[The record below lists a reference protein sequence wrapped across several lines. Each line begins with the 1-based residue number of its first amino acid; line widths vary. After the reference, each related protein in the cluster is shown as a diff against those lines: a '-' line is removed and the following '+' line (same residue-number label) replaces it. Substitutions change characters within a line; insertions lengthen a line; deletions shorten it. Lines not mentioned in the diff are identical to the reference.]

1 MPNVK
6 ILLIED
12 EPSICDNISFAAK
25 KEGFVVYIAHT
36 GNDGLALL
44 SQHEFSLVILDVG
57 LPDISGFE
65 VCKEI
70 RKISNLPI
78 IFLTGMNTEIDR
90 VLGLELGADDYVSKP
105 FSSRELMARVKSIL
119 RRCVAAPTA
128 NQFDKNE
135 FFKIDEERYQISLHA
150 KLLELSRYEFLILQ
164 LLLKSRGKIY
174 SRNEIIQLLWDEPL
188 SSFDRT
194 IDTHIKTIRS
204 KIKEITP
211 DEVIKTHRGIGYSL
225 VDKFGLK

>member
-1 MPNVK
+1 MPEIK

-12 EPSICDNISFAAK
+12 EPSICDNIAFAAK
-25 KEGFVVYIAHT
+25 KEGF
-36 GNDGLALL
+36 ALL
-44 SQHEFSLVILDVG
+44 SSNSGSGGVALLAQHNFSLVILDVG

-70 RKISNLPI
+70 RKKSNLPI
-78 IFLTGMNTEIDR
+78 IFLTGMNAEIDR

-119 RRCVAAPTA
+119 RRCAVSPST
-128 NQFDKNE
+128 NEFNKNE
-135 FFKIDEERYQISLHA
+135 FFKIDEERYQISLHG
-150 KLLELSRYEFLILQ
+150 KQLELSRYEFLILQ
-164 LLLKSRGKIY
+164 LLLTHKGRVY
-174 SRNEIIQLLWDEPL
+174 SRNEIIQQIWDEPL

-225 VDKFGLK
+225 SEKYGVK

>member
-1 MPNVK
+1 MSKTK

-12 EPSICDNISFAAK
+12 EPSICDNIAFSAK
-25 KEGFVVYIAHT
+25 KEGFLLMSASSGYDGVKLLQQ
-36 GNDGLALL
+36 ND
-44 SQHEFSLVILDVG
+44 FSIVILDVG
-57 LPDISGFE
+57 LPDIRGFE

-70 RKISNLPI
+70 RKISQIPI
-78 IFLTGMNTEIDR
+78 IFLTGMNAEIDR

-119 RRCVAAPTA
+119 RRCSAEPTKTQLNSNA
-128 NQFDKNE
+128 YFN
-135 FFKIDEERYQISLHA
+135 IDEERYQISLHG

-164 LLLKSRGKIY
+164 LLLKHKGRIY
-174 SRNEIIQLLWDEPL
+174 SRNEIIQLVWDEPL

-204 KIKEITP
+204 KMKEISS
-211 DEVIKTHRGIGYSL
+211 EEIIKTHRGIGYSL
-225 VDKFGLK
+225 ADKFGLK

>member
-1 MPNVK
+1 MANTS

-12 EPSICDNISFAAK
+12 EPSICDNIIFATK
-25 KEGFVVYIAHT
+25 KEGFAVLIANT
-36 GNDGLALL
+36 GNEGLVLL
-44 SQHEFSLVILDVG
+44 KKHEFSLVILDVG

-70 RKISNLPI
+70 RKNFSLPI
-78 IFLTGMNTEIDR
+78 IFLTGMNAEIDR

-105 FSSRELMARVKSIL
+105 FSSRELMARIKTIL
-119 RRCVAAPTA
+119 RRCAATPSA
-128 NQFDKNE
+128 KELNKDE
-135 FFKIDEERYQISLHA
+135 FFVIDDDRYQITLHG
-150 KLLELSRYEFLILQ
+150 KLLELSRYEFLILH

-174 SRNEIIQLLWDEPL
+174 SRNEMIQLIWDEPL

-204 KIKEITP
+204 KIKDVTAE
-211 DEVIKTHRGIGYSL
+211 EVIKTHRGIGYSL

>member
-1 MPNVK
+1 MANIK

-25 KEGFVVYIAHT
+25 KEGFSVHIANT
-36 GNDGLALL
+36 GNGGLALL
-44 SQHEFSLVILDVG
+44 PEHEFSLIILDVG

-70 RKISNLPI
+70 RKKSNLPI

-119 RRCVAAPTA
+119 RRCIEVPKVKP
-128 NQFDKNE
+128 NDKNE
-135 FFKIDEERYQISLHA
+135 YFKIDEERYQISLHGT
-150 KLLELSRYEFLILQ
+150 LLEFSRYEYLILH

-174 SRNEIIQLLWDEPL
+174 SRNEIIQLIWDEPL

-194 IDTHIKTIRS
+194 IDTHIKTIRA
-204 KIKEITP
+204 KIKEVIS

-225 VDKFGLK
+225 VDKFGVK